1 MTGDDRRREQ
11 ARRGLEAWAGFP
23 ADQEPRPLVL
33 LGPAARPGGF
43 PDGQTKLAFL
53 RGVVQ
58 AAPDFPDA
66 VLQVMRREPG
76 GYTGAPLRLTKA
88 TLGTAEFATDRGRQE
103 LPAWRVRAK
112 HVPEPIWVLDP
123 AIVQLTWQPPGPE
136 PVSWQGSAATLDPD
150 GCTLTMT
157 FTGSPHVN
165 YPDVDVLES
174 GAAVALLPVPTP
186 LRPGWYT
193 TLGQGRVVT
202 VTLDRPL
209 GSRILLDERGSPVM
223 VTSRKHHGLL

>member
-11 ARRGLEAWAGFP
+11 ARRALEAWAGFP
-23 ADQEPRPLVL
+23 ADREPRPLVL

-43 PDGQTKLAFL
+43 PDGQTKMAFL
-53 RGVVQ
+53 RGAVQ
-58 AAPDFPDA
+58 ADPGFPAA
-66 VLQVMRREPG
+66 VLQVMRCEPAEYAG
-76 GYTGAPLRLTKA
+76 LPLRLTKA

-123 AIVQLTWQPPGPE
+123 AIVQLTWQPPGPD
-136 PVSWQGSAATLDPD
+136 PVSWQGTVATLHPD

-157 FTGSPHVN
+157 FTGSPHVS

-174 GAAVALLPVPTP
+174 GAAVALLPIPSP

-193 TLGQGRVVT
+193 TLGQGRDVT

-209 GSRILLDERGSPVM
+209 GSRILLDGRGSPVM
-223 VTSRKHHGLL
+223 VT